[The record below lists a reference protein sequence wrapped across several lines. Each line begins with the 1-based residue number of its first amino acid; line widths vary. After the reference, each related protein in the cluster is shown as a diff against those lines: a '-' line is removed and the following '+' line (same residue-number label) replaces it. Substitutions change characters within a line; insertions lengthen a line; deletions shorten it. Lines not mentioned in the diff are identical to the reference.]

1 MQKINSICVCG
12 AGTMGSG
19 IAQISAQS
27 GYKTIQ
33 FDLNKEMLDKS
44 KINIEKSLQS
54 LLDKQRINEEKKQ
67 ETLNNLVFTSNLND
81 CKADLIIEAIVENK
95 EIKVKL
101 FNDLANINS
110 QNTILASNT
119 SSISIKDLAQEIV
132 GKDRVIG
139 MHFFNPATI
148 MKLVEIISI
157 PENTESTIKQIEEVC
172 KRMNKT
178 TVLCKDSPGFIV
190 NRIARHYYLEAMKLI
205 ELKESNI
212 EAIDEAMENAG
223 FKMGPFRLMDLI
235 GLDINFS
242 VSKIVYNDLGQ
253 PERLKPSIIQQKK
266 VEIGE
271 LGKKTNKGFYNY

>member
-242 VSKIVYNDLGQ
+242 VSNIVYNDLGQ